1 MSAKNGTPSSTR
13 WIVRGALAAVYL
25 AIMILMLV
33 TGRSHTILIDN
44 KGAADDSY
52 LAVDGMEVQIDRQE
66 ALEYYPGDRDKAVV
80 KGQRHTIKVEVF
92 ADGTVVE
99 KQIRLPFGQDMVLL
113 SVPKMLSG
121 IEPWLEPF
129 TPLQAQAQAQED
141 QAAEDKAAEGEP
153 GMEGS
158 IEFESAPVQ

>member
-1 MSAKNGTPSSTR
+1 MSAKNGSSKANR
-13 WIVRGALAAVYL
+13 WIVRSALATVYL
-25 AIMILMLV
+25 AVVILMLV

-44 KGAADDSY
+44 KGAPDDIY
-52 LAVDGMEVQIDRQE
+52 QAVDGMEVQVDRQE

-92 ADGTVVE
+92 ADGSVVE
-99 KQIRLPFGQDMVLL
+99 KQIRLPFGHDMVLL
-113 SVPKMLSG
+113 SVPKMLAG
-121 IEPWLEPF
+121 IEPWMEPF
-129 TPLQAQAQAQED
+129 TPLQAQVQAQAD